1 MAAHR
6 MSGKAGTAPE
16 TGSGVIPG
24 AIPEQREL
32 RFVGVERLREA
43 VLEGAI
49 GDAVLE
55 RAARRLGTDR
65 KAFRR

>member
-43 VLEGAI
+43 VLEVQHAMG
-49 GDAVLE
+49 
-55 RAARRLGTDR
+55 RKDR
-65 KAFRR
+65 KSVV